1 MAVHVQVKKNTYYD
15 SVTLMIITKEVKN
28 VPGVKEVLVG
38 MATDLNKE
46 LSGNLNL
53 LTPEIE
59 ELTNNDFYITVDAE
73 SEEAFNHA
81 VEKVDE
87 LLNKKAEDQAG
98 DYKPPT
104 FDSAYKTMS
113 DANLAVI
120 SIPGEYAAAEAR
132 KALEKDMHVMLFSD
146 NVPLDQELELKKYAH
161 DKGLLVMGPDCGTAI
176 LNGIP
181 LCFANVVK
189 DGDIGMV
196 GASGTGIQE
205 VSAIIGKLGSGI
217 TQAIGTGGRDLKT
230 EIGGIMMLDGI
241 RALQNDPKTKVIVV
255 ISKPPAKEVMEK
267 VLGALKESEKPAVVH
282 FIGGDP
288 EVARSHG
295 AYAGLT
301 LEDTAY
307 KAVAL
312 SRGEEVKDVVDFTVD
327 KAELEKKAQ
336 EEVGKYA
343 KGQKYLRGL
352 YSGGTLAYEALEIML
367 ENGKDGYSNIPLKKE
382 YKLQNSFQSKEH
394 TVLDL
399 GEDEFTVGKPHPMID
414 PSTRIDVILKEAKDP
429 EVAVIL
435 LDFVIGYG
443 ANPDIVGEI
452 LPGILQGR
460 ELAQKEGRHITF
472 VAFVC
477 GTNED
482 PQNLKECEA
491 RLRENGVIVLPSNAQ
506 AIRFSEKLISSI
518 K

>member
-1 MAVHVQVKKNTYYD
+1 MGVHVQVKKNTYYD

-46 LSGNLNL
+46 LTENLGL
-53 LTPEIE
+53 MTPEIQG
-59 ELTNNDFYITVDAE
+59 LTINDFYIAVDAE
-73 SEEAFNHA
+73 SDDAFQQA
-81 VEKVDE
+81 VAKVEE
-87 LLNKKAEDQAG
+87 LLTKKAEAQAG
-98 DYKPPT
+98 DYQPPT
-104 FDSAYKTMS
+104 LESALKMQPAS
-113 DANLAVI
+113 NLVVI
-120 SIPGEYAAAEAR
+120 SIPGEYAAEEAR
-132 KALEKDMHVMLFSD
+132 KALDKDLHVMLFSD
-146 NVPLDQELELKKYAH
+146 NVPIEKEVELKKLAH
-161 DKGLLVMGPDCGTAI
+161 EKGKLLMGPDCGTAI
-176 LNGIP
+176 INGVP
-181 LCFANVVK
+181 LCFANVVAE
-189 DGDIGMV
+189 GDIGIV

-205 VSAIIGKLGSGI
+205 VSSIIGKLGSGI
-217 TQAIGTGGRDLKT
+217 TQAIGTGGRDLRA
-230 EIGGIMMLDGI
+230 EVGGIMMIDGI
-241 RALQNDPKTKVIVV
+241 RALQKDPKTKVIVL
-255 ISKPPAKEVMEK
+255 ISKPPAKEIEEK
-267 VLGALKESEKPAVVH
+267 VLNTLKESDKPAVVH

-288 EVARSHG
+288 EIARSYG

-312 SRGEEVKDVVDFTVD
+312 SRGEEVKDILDFT
-327 KAELEKKAQ
+327 EKKEELKALAKQ
-336 EEVGKYA
+336 EAEKFSQ
-343 KGQKYLRGL
+343 GQKYVRGL
-352 YSGGTLAYEALEIML
+352 YSGGTLAYEALQIL
-367 ENGKDGYSNIPLKKE
+367 QENGIDGYSNTPLKPE
-382 YKLQNSFQSKEH
+382 YKLEDAFKSKEN

-414 PSTRIDVILKEAKDP
+414 PSTRFDVIMKEARDP

-452 LPGILQGR
+452 LPGIIKGR
-460 ELAQKEGRHITF
+460 ELAQKEGRHLSF

-482 PQNLKECEA
+482 PQNLKECEE
-491 RLRENGVIVLPSNAQ
+491 RLRAEGVIVLPSNAQ
-506 AIRFSEKLISSI
+506 AVRFTEKIISNI